1 MYLPWVHRMEKR
13 DIYRPIF
20 GTLAL
25 QPPAFIWCQL
35 AGIPYLESIGGFTVF
50 ATLYLMPL
58 YAWFEKKFPQP

>member
-1 MYLPWVHRMEKR
+1 MEKR

-25 QPPAFIWCQL
+25 QPPAFILCNL
-35 AGIPYLESIGGFTVF
+35 IGIPYLESIGAFTLF
-50 ATLYLMPL
+50 ATIYLMPL